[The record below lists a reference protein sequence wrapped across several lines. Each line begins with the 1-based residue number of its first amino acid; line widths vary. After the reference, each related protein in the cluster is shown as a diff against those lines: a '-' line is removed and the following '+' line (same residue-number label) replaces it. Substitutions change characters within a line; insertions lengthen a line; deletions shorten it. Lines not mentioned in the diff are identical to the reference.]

1 MQIVQNYV
9 VQVNKAL
16 IGQAVPEEA
25 AVPVEIV
32 LGTAREVAA
41 QVETVREVAVPAEIA
56 LGTVPEEAAARVGIA
71 PGTAPEAVAPAVH
84 RVCHNIHHIRRIRNI
99 RHIRY
104 IRQTL

>member
-9 VQVNKAL
+9 VQVSRAL
-16 IGQAVPEEA
+16 IGRVAPEEA

-32 LGTAREVAA
+32 QGTAREVAA
-41 QVETVREVAVPAEIA
+41 PAEID
-56 LGTVPEEAAARVGIA
+56 LGTVPEEAAAPVGIVQ
-71 PGTAPEAVAPAVH
+71 GTAPEAVVPAVH
-84 RVCHNIHHIRRIRNI
+84 QVCHNIRHIRRIRNI